1 MYKIEKCSEL
11 KCWIVF
17 KIISNNL
24 LWDVYHDKYK
34 KNCKNWINNH

>member
-1 MYKIEKCSEL
+1 MYKIEKCPEL

-17 KIISNNL
+17 EIRGNL